1 MKNFSVAKRIGW
13 PLLLAAM
20 AIACKKNENPCI
32 RSLQLRDADLLH
44 RVDSVVG
51 IRQNL
56 TLRTYRSNLEA
67 LQEEEQQLF
76 GEARDC
82 DYGKD
87 LQAYNYWHRGRL
99 KFPGKIEQE
108 LQRVT
113 RDSVGK

>member
-1 MKNFSVAKRIGW
+1 MKNFFVVRPVGW
-13 PLLLAAM
+13 LFVLAPM

-32 RSLQLRDADLLH
+32 RSLQQRDADLLH

-51 IRQNL
+51 IRQSL
-56 TLRTYRSNLEA
+56 TFRAYRSSLES
-67 LQEEEQQLF
+67 LQQEEQQLF

-99 KFPGKIEQE
+99 KFPGKIGQE
-108 LQRVT
+108 LQRLE
-113 RDSVGK
+113 RDSAGK

>member
-1 MKNFSVAKRIGW
+1 MKNFSVAKPAGW
-13 PLLLAAM
+13 LLLLAPM

-56 TLRTYRSNLEA
+56 TLRVYRGSLEA
-67 LQEEEQQLF
+67 LQQEEEQLF

-99 KFPGKIEQE
+99 KFPGRIVQE
-108 LQRVT
+108 LQRLE
-113 RDSVGK
+113 RDSVGR